1 MKTLSKFLFWLSG
14 WKTIGQVPDLKKFV
28 AIYAPHT
35 SGWDL
40 IIGICAKFIFD
51 LRISLL
57 AKKEL
62 FNFPLGPIL
71 RSVGAIPVDR
81 SSSHNLVDQV
91 VAMFNERDNF
101 ILALSPEGTREYAPK
116 WKTGFYYIALKAQV
130 PIVFTYIDFERK
142 VVGFGPT
149 FIPTGDADK
158 DIETIKQFY
167 RPVKGRHPEKGV
179 R

>member
-1 MKTLSKFLFWLSG
+1 MKALSRFIFLISG
-14 WKTIGQVPDLKKFV
+14 WKTAGEVPALKKYV

-40 IIGICAKFIFD
+40 IIGLCAKFIFG

-62 FNFPLGPIL
+62 FRFPLGPLL

-81 SSSHNLVDQV
+81 SSSHNLVDQA
-91 VAMFNERDNF
+91 VAMFNENDNF
-101 ILALSPEGTREYAPK
+101 VLALSPEGTREYAPK
-116 WKTGFYYIALKAQV
+116 WKTGFYYIALKANV
-130 PIVFTYIDFERK
+130 PIVLTYIDFERK
-142 VVGFGPT
+142 LVGFGPT
-149 FIPTGDADK
+149 FLPTGDPDK
-158 DIETIKQFY
+158 DIEAIKVFY
-167 RPVKGRHPEKGV
+167 RPIRGRHPEKGV